1 MDYKITEI
9 KTGKILTET
18 EMALQMYKEGQHII
32 YCDIEGIAEI
42 DGTYYL
48 LDECGNWAY
57 IDTEKYEIK
66 IRRWLC

>member
-1 MDYKITEI
+1 MKYKITDIE
-9 KTGKILTET
+9 TGKET
-18 EMALQMYKEGQHII
+18 NEYEMALKMYKNGQHII

-57 IDTEKYEIK
+57 IEPEKFKIERIK
-66 IRRWLC
+66 